1 MCKSLNFGLGLKIF
15 NIKCW
20 GEKKRINKKTAV
32 KNSSFCH
39 SANLSPE
46 DLPWVLSLLELSPT
60 LQEVF
65 GLDVASRKPSQSPQR
80 RVNALPLYSQSFS
93 ASALTSLYCAVS
105 PPPDRNYKPVPATQT
120 TLNKPVWMTSSRQT
134 RVLGAPGKEPGRGQ
148 MLNAPEP
155 SGEISDQSCPK
166 ALFCPR

>member
-20 GEKKRINKKTAV
+20 GEKKQINKKTAV

-65 GLDVASRKPSQSPQR
+65 GLDVASRKPSQSPQP
-80 RVNALPLYSQSFS
+80 LPQPGCL
-93 ASALTSLYCAVS
+93 
-105 PPPDRNYKPVPATQT
+105 
-120 TLNKPVWMTSSRQT
+120 SSG
-134 RVLGAPGKEPGRGQ
+134 L
-148 MLNAPEP
+148 
-155 SGEISDQSCPK
+155 
-166 ALFCPR
+166 